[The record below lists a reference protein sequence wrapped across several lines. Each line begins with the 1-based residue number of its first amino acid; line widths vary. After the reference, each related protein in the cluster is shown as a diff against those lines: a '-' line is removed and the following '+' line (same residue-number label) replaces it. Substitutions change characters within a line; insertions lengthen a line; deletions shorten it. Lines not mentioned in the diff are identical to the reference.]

1 MEFLSKENE
10 SGLSIFKQKY
20 TSDRESSVSFEQIS
34 NLQKV
39 VVRQNLHQM
48 VSPLNAIQGYLEL
61 LDASA
66 DVEPNAKQKYYKKQI
81 ETGLNELQ
89 NILKHIHS
97 LYERQQSNP
106 KKSEIESP
114 EDAESANE
122 LTSSQ
127 LKPSTQ
133 LLDVDVNWVIR
144 DGVKQVEGSDVFI
157 SYNLATTH
165 THIEADIF
173 LLRVVFHELFTL
185 CSSLYSL
192 RGITSNISTYY
203 EEDKVLVRCE
213 LSEPIGL
220 GDWAVD
226 TSLPLKQ
233 FHRWL
238 DLAKSIGIQAAST
251 HEQFAMSFSA
261 VYGKQRVK

>member
-10 SGLSIFKQKY
+10 SGLSIFRKKY
-20 TSDRESSVSFEQIS
+20 TSDRDKSVSFEQIS

-66 DVEPNAKQKYYKKQI
+66 EVEPNAKQKYYKKQI
-81 ETGLNELQ
+81 ETGLNELH

-97 LYERQQSNP
+97 LYEGQESSP
-106 KKSEIESP
+106 MKAEVESP
-114 EDAESANE
+114 KDAVIASK

-127 LKPSTQ
+127 LKPSKQ
-133 LLDVDVNWVIR
+133 LLDVDVNWIIR
-144 DGVKQVEGSDVFI
+144 EGVKQVEGSDVFV
-157 SYNLATTH
+157 SCNLANTH
-165 THIEADIF
+165 THIEADVF
-173 LLRVVFHELFTL
+173 LLRVVFHGLFTL
-185 CSSLYSL
+185 CSRLYSL
-192 RGITSNISTYY
+192 RGITTNISTYY
-203 EEDKVLVRCE
+203 EEDKVMVQCE
-213 LSEPIGL
+213 LSESISL
-220 GDWAVD
+220 DDWAVD

-233 FHRWL
+233 LHCWL

-251 HEQFAMSFSA
+251 HDQFTMSFSA

>member
-1 MEFLSKENE
+1 MEFLFKENE

-97 LYERQQSNP
+97 LYE
-106 KKSEIESP
+106 
-114 EDAESANE
+114 
-122 LTSSQ
+122 SQ
-127 LKPSTQ
+127 
-133 LLDVDVNWVIR
+133 
-144 DGVKQVEGSDVFI
+144 
-157 SYNLATTH
+157 
-165 THIEADIF
+165 
-173 LLRVVFHELFTL
+173 
-185 CSSLYSL
+185 
-192 RGITSNISTYY
+192 
-203 EEDKVLVRCE
+203 
-213 LSEPIGL
+213 
-220 GDWAVD
+220 
-226 TSLPLKQ
+226 
-233 FHRWL
+233 
-238 DLAKSIGIQAAST
+238 
-251 HEQFAMSFSA
+251 
-261 VYGKQRVK
+261 

>member
-97 LYERQQSNP
+97 LYERQESNP
-106 KKSEIESP
+106 KKSEIE
-114 EDAESANE
+114 D
-122 LTSSQ
+122 SQ
-127 LKPSTQ
+127 LFFQSS
-133 LLDVDVNWVIR
+133 N
-144 DGVKQVEGSDVFI
+144 
-157 SYNLATTH
+157 
-165 THIEADIF
+165 
-173 LLRVVFHELFTL
+173 TL
-185 CSSLYSL
+185 CCFLKGLSS
-192 RGITSNISTYY
+192 
-203 EEDKVLVRCE
+203 
-213 LSEPIGL
+213 
-220 GDWAVD
+220 A
-226 TSLPLKQ
+226 
-233 FHRWL
+233 
-238 DLAKSIGIQAAST
+238 
-251 HEQFAMSFSA
+251 
-261 VYGKQRVK
+261 